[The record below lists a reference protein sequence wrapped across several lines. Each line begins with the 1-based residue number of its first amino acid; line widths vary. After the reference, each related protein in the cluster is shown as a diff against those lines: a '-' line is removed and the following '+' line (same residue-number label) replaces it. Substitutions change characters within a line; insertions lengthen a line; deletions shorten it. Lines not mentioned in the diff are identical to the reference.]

1 MEVARYAPPYFA
13 SSSFAWSPFDLFF
26 PSSPSFPSS
35 FELNICQHPIKNL
48 KEPVYLIIFEHR
60 IRLYIQRAYMS
71 GVSIFSVWL
80 IFFSVRISI
89 HQIYNL
95 TIVGC
100 TLEVLVWWDYIYYV
114 IIYSYSLNSITIYHQ
129 KVDLPLPLCTRE
141 TSCGQQE
148 FEYISFKKWNA

>member
-1 MEVARYAPPYFA
+1 MLRRILLVAPLLDPP
-13 SSSFAWSPFDLFF
+13 LIC
-26 PSSPSFPSS
+26 SFPRPLPFLPLLSWIS
-35 FELNICQHPIKNL
+35 ANIQSKNL